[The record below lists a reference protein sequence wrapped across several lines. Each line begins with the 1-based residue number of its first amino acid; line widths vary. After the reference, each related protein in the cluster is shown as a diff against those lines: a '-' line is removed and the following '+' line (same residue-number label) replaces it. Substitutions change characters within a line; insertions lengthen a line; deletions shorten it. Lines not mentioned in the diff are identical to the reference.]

1 MKNFT
6 TYLSMLMLVISML
19 VFKSHNRAAPVYE
32 QTATL
37 AGTVRNCPANDVLPG
52 VNVYVDTATVVANT
66 TTTNNFYVN
75 SLPGILT
82 GIVTDCANGNPVVG
96 AYITWGTYS
105 TWSVAG
111 GVYSMNIYAAGT
123 NTVTATKD
131 GFIVFSQPGI
141 TVTVPA
147 PPVTTFNICLNE
159 ITLPPSVPFSA
170 NLNMGQNAVIMSW
183 NLPVGDYDLIYDDG
197 IQDNFGIYVSGN
209 SANMNA
215 VRFTPLAYPLI
226 IKGVFLDIGVASN
239 YPTGANPFTPVAMAV
254 YNEVGGLPGAQLA
267 APTTITPS
275 AYGWTRANFN
285 SPVTITSGNF
295 YIVMIQLGTDMASPG
310 IAIDTTVYQMRSYSR
325 MGILPWLPAP
335 GNYMIRAYVNGSGG
349 PLLMTSGE
357 PRTITASPV
366 PGMIYEYT
374 PSTVTG
380 VEGSPKVYPEGPA
393 GGPDNLLGYQ
403 IWRLLQGQESTPAL
417 WTSVGNT
424 TGLTMV
430 DNSWLSLPCDPYE
443 WAAEAQYTFNRWSA
457 ATFSNALGKC
467 WTCTVTV
474 HVYLSNDSAT
484 VAGTVMTFTNLG
496 SMIPDTIYT
505 HVMDASGTWVKTNFW
520 KGSYSLTV
528 QKFDYQTYTQGPI
541 SIMGDMT
548 FNVTLLQL
556 KAAPTNIVVHDTDA
570 LVHYGPLVNWNP
582 AVFSISLLNE
592 PFTSSFATNGWVADP
607 GSNWAWNAADGNPG
621 GCAEF
626 YFYPILSNYSQSL
639 TSKTLVGANSP
650 FLKLQ
655 YDYYL
660 LNYGTTTLEQMAV
673 EVWNGTTW
681 NKVANYDNSGGSIPW
696 TTAHL
701 DITSVAPQ
709 SGFKIRFRANGINS
723 DYIDWWDIDNVKIIE
738 ATAPHDPCII
748 GYEVYLNNIIDGF
761 TPDTSY
767 VIPVSHVS
775 YGTSYTVCAATIYGS
790 GYSAQDCTTWT
801 DHFLCPP
808 DTVAAT
814 ELDCSVLVTWHKPN
828 CGGCNLKTYR
838 YDDNTAGD
846 GYSAL
851 NYLLGNYFPI
861 GSYVS
866 GVIQSV
872 DMYFSSNASTSAQT
886 LTAYIYKSDQTTILG
901 SATFVN
907 NGAAWPAGTWDNAVF
922 NNIAYTGPFYVM
934 VQYGSSSFA
943 NFFDVDNTST
953 FPGFPLGLGYVDE
966 NGVWSNVAP
975 TFDYYPIATFMERVN
990 VCENNK
996 DKATPVTTI
1005 YPQQS
1010 PVAPHSNSTR
1020 LAGGIRDRSNAVSDP
1035 PKGYYNTPETP
1046 TAAPAIMGYAIYRNG
1061 ANIAYMPYPDTTQYY
1076 DYNLAPGT
1084 YKYTVSAKYSTG
1096 VAAPWGPAFLS
1107 RKAAPPATVT
1117 VACGYPLPFFEPW
1130 DNDSWSYQQWTF
1142 SPNQSNWSLDTQ
1154 VGDPVP
1160 SADFSW
1166 QPVITNYSS
1175 SLVTPNINASAWTCA
1190 DIYCDFDL
1198 KLVDFHETGSEKMDI
1213 DLNIGGTWSNKA
1225 EYSDSGSFN
1234 WTLKHVNISAA
1245 MGKAFQVRFRANG
1258 VNSGNILHWYV
1269 DNIHIYGV
1277 CRPPRGLAGSAQ
1289 SWPTNQVITSLTWH
1303 PPICPNSCGLK
1314 SYIYDDGTAGD
1325 GYTSY
1330 YYMGNYFPI
1339 SSGAG
1344 GVIKSLDMAFSSNA
1358 STTTQ
1363 SIIAYFYKPDQT
1375 TIFGQSPA
1383 FMNTGA
1389 TWPALTWDNVVISDL
1404 PYTGPFYVMLAM
1416 PTSSFANYFDVD
1428 ITTTY
1433 PGYSQG
1439 LGYVIES
1446 GVWSLVAPTFG
1457 YDPIA
1462 TFMERVNVCENGA
1475 QDKDAPITTIDPTQ
1489 LPKFSSR
1496 RHLGNALNL
1505 SSVPANPNAQA
1516 KPPRPH
1522 ISPDSPIGSQLIGY
1536 DIWRTDTVGY
1546 DFRMIHHNNQGDTI
1560 YQYTMTNSF
1569 YQDAWKYFVTA
1580 LYQDSLNPGITLC
1593 ESSSDTILVILIE
1606 GINKLTDNIT
1616 VYPNPADDFVNIVSS
1631 NEIRTI
1637 EVLDYVGQVIYR
1649 NNAVDLK
1656 VTQLN
1661 VASFNAG
1668 VYFVKITTSNGI
1680 KTYKLTVT
1688 H

>member
-1 MKNFT
+1 M
-6 TYLSMLMLVISML
+6 
-19 VFKSHNRAAPVYE
+19 AALNTP
-32 QTATL
+32 QTA
-37 AGTVRNCPANDVLPG
+37 V
-52 VNVYVDTATVVANT
+52 
-66 TTTNNFYVN
+66 
-75 SLPGILT
+75 
-82 GIVTDCANGNPVVG
+82 
-96 AYITWGTYS
+96 
-105 TWSVAG
+105 
-111 GVYSMNIYAAGT
+111 
-123 NTVTATKD
+123 
-131 GFIVFSQPGI
+131 
-141 TVTVPA
+141 
-147 PPVTTFNICLNE
+147 
-159 ITLPPSVPFSA
+159 
-170 NLNMGQNAVIMSW
+170 NLNWG
-183 NLPVGDYDLIYDDG
+183 LPTADYDLIYDDG

-226 IKGVFLDIGVASN
+226 IKGFFLNIGVASN
-239 YPTGANPFTPVAMAV
+239 YPTGANPFSPVAIAI

-267 APTTITPS
+267 TPTTITPS
-275 AYGWTRANFN
+275 AYGWTRSSFN

-295 YIVMIQLGTDMASPG
+295 YIVMMQLGTDLASPG
-310 IAIDTTVYQMRSYSR
+310 IAIDTTVYQMRSYSK

-335 GNYMIRAYVNGSGG
+335 GNYMIRAWVNGSGG

-393 GGPDNLLGYQ
+393 GPDNLLGYQ
-403 IWRLLQGQESTPAL
+403 VWRLLQGQEATPAL

-424 TGLTMV
+424 TGLTMI
-430 DNSWLSLPCDPYE
+430 DNSWPSLPCDPYE
-443 WAAEAQYTFNRWSA
+443 WAAEAQYTFNRWSV

-474 HVYLSNDSAT
+474 NVALSCDSAT
-484 VAGTVMTFTNLG
+484 TAGTVVTFTNLG

-520 KGSYSLTV
+520 KGNYTLTV
-528 QKFDYQTYTQGPI
+528 QKFDYQTYTQTPI

-582 AVFSISLLNE
+582 AVFTIPLLNE
-592 PFTSSFATNGWVADP
+592 PFASSFATNGWVADP

-709 SGFKIRFRANGINS
+709 SGFKIRFRANGIDS
-723 DYIDWWDIDNVKIIE
+723 DYIDWWDIDNVKVIE

-814 ELDCSVLVTWHKPN
+814 QLDCSVLVTWHKPN

-907 NGAAWPAGTWDNAVF
+907 NGAAWPAGTWDNVVF

-934 VQYGSSSFA
+934 VQMGASSFA
-943 NFFDVDNTST
+943 NFFDIDNST
-953 FPGFPLGLGYVDE
+953 TYPGFPAGLGYVVE
-966 NGVWSNVAP
+966 SGVWGLVAP
-975 TFDYYPIATFMERVN
+975 AFGYDAIATFMERVN

-996 DKATPVTTI
+996 DKDTPVTTI
-1005 YPQQS
+1005 YPPQS
-1010 PVAPHSNSTR
+1010 PVLPHSNSTR
-1020 LAGGIRDRSNAVSDP
+1020 SAGAITDGSNVVSDP
-1035 PKGYYNTPETP
+1035 PNGYYNTPETP
-1046 TAAPAIMGYAIYRNG
+1046 TAAPTVMGYAIYRNG

-1096 VAAPWGPAFLS
+1096 VAAPWGPTFFS

-1142 SPNQSNWSLDTQ
+1142 SPSQSNWFLDTQ

-1198 KLVDFHETGSEKMDI
+1198 KLVDLHATGTEKMDV
-1213 DLNIGGTWSNKA
+1213 DVLVGGSWQNKA

-1245 MGKAFQVRFRANG
+1245 MGKGFQVRFRANG
-1258 VNSGNILHWYV
+1258 ANSGNILHWYV

-1277 CRPPRGLAGSAQ
+1277 CRPPTLLTGHE
-1289 SWPTNQVITSLTWH
+1289 NQFVTSLTWH
-1303 PPICPNSCGLK
+1303 APQCPASCGLK

-1389 TWPALTWDNVVISDL
+1389 TWPALTWDNVVINDL
-1404 PYTGPFYVMLAM
+1404 NYTGPFYVMLAF

-1462 TFMERVNVCENGA
+1462 TFLERVNVCENGA
-1475 QDKDAPITTIDPTQ
+1475 KDKDAPITTIDPTQ
-1489 LPKFSSR
+1489 LPTFSSN

-1516 KPPRPH
+1516 QPPRPYV
-1522 ISPDSPIGSQLIGY
+1522 SPDSPMGSQKEGFNIYRADTTSTMFTVIGHNANGDTTY
-1536 DIWRTDTVGY
+1536 TDT
-1546 DFRMIHHNNQGDTI
+1546 HSSTTQGP
-1560 YQYTMTNSF
+1560 YSWRY
-1569 YQDAWKYFVTA
+1569 YVTA
-1580 LYQDSLNPGITLC
+1580 VFQDSLNPGPPWLC
-1593 ESSSDTILVILIE
+1593 EPSSDTITIMFPAV
-1606 GINKLTDNIT
+1606 GINELTNTISL
-1616 VYPNPADDFVNIVSS
+1616 YPNPANDVVNIVSS
-1631 NEIRTI
+1631 NDIKTI
-1637 EVLDYVGQVIYR
+1637 EVLDYVGQMIYK

-1661 VASFNAG
+1661 VASFSAG

-1680 KTYKLTVT
+1680 KTSKLTVT